1 MNIQQKEFIRFIK
14 LLADNDCLEYVILI
28 GSWAEFLY
36 RELGILQKFE
46 PNIKTLD
53 IDFLLKNLRRPI
65 PEKNIIP
72 LAKAAGYLI
81 ESDRLYGTTKI
92 YDKYGLEIEFLI
104 NQLGAGSES
113 TLKTNLGVAAQALR
127 HLHILSANALSVVYL
142 GFTISIPKPEA
153 YAIHKMV
160 INQIRLK
167 SSLET
172 NFSLSSQHIKDFLF
186 VCFGCLQEIVIL
198 NDISLAY
205 RQFFQFSFE
214 FRHNTPRAVIV
225 TASRS
230 EDDVFLDV

>member
-1 MNIQQKEFIRFIK
+1 MSIQQKEFIRFIK

-81 ESDRLYGTTKI
+81 ESNRLYGTTKI
-92 YDKYGLEIEFLI
+92 YDKNGLEIEFLI

-113 TLKTNLGVAAQALR
+113 TLKTNLGVTAQALR

-160 INQIRLK
+160 INLERGKKQEKDRLAVRNIWPYLDK
-167 SSLET
+167 ESAYAIYTTLTKKEKKTVDAFMTENNMTFSS
-172 NFSLSSQHIKDFLF
+172 F
-186 VCFGCLQEIVIL
+186 
-198 NDISLAY
+198 
-205 RQFFQFSFE
+205 
-214 FRHNTPRAVIV
+214 
-225 TASRS
+225 
-230 EDDVFLDV
+230 

>member
-14 LLADNDCLEYVILI
+14 LLADNDCLEYVSLI

-72 LAKAAGYLI
+72 LAKAAGYL
-81 ESDRLYGTTKI
+81 YGTTKI
-92 YDKYGLEIEFLI
+92 YDKNGLEIEFLI

-113 TLKTNLGVAAQALR
+113 TLKTNLGVTAQALR

-160 INQIRLK
+160 INLERGKKQEKDRLAVRNIWPYLDK
-167 SSLET
+167 ERAYAIYTTLTKKEKKTVDAFMTENNMTFSS
-172 NFSLSSQHIKDFLF
+172 F
-186 VCFGCLQEIVIL
+186 
-198 NDISLAY
+198 
-205 RQFFQFSFE
+205 
-214 FRHNTPRAVIV
+214 
-225 TASRS
+225 
-230 EDDVFLDV
+230 